1 MSKIL
6 SSLKYPIVQ
15 APMAFAHD
23 TALPLAVCRA
33 GGLGSLAAAMYAPD
47 ALAVALQT
55 MRDEAGAMPY
65 NVNFFAHRTPHAD
78 EAQHAAWLAVLQ
90 PFFAEYGLTQADI
103 PASGGRQPFDEAAL
117 ALVEQYRPPVVSFHF
132 GLPPQ
137 PMLERVKKTGAEV
150 WASATTVAEARWL
163 EGQGADAVIA
173 QGWEAGGHRGWF
185 LDKDPNGQS
194 GLFALLPSVV
204 RAVKLPVV
212 AAGGIA
218 DAAAVR
224 AAVDLGAAA
233 VQAGTAFLLADE
245 AWTKPA
251 HRAAIQAA
259 QPEDT
264 AVSNLFS
271 GGAARGIVNRFMREV
286 GPVNSA
292 ALPFPLAGAA
302 AGALRAAAEARGS
315 FDFTPFWAGQN
326 AARSQEGSAAEI
338 VARLAEGLRR

>member
-47 ALAVALQT
+47 ALAAALQT

-90 PFFAEYGLTQADI
+90 PF
-103 PASGGRQPFDEAAL
+103 DEAAL

-137 PMLERVKKTGAEV
+137 PMLERVKNTGAEV

-194 GLFALLPSVV
+194 GLFALLPAIV

-224 AAVDLGAAA
+224 AAADLGAAA
-233 VQAGTAFLLADE
+233 VQAGTVFLLSDE
-245 AWTKPA
+245 ALTKPA

-271 GGAARGIVNRFMREV
+271 GGAARGIVNRFMREA
-286 GPVNSA
+286 GPANPA

-302 AGALRAAAEARGS
+302 AGALRAAAEAQGS